1 MKEFTAYLQSKDL
14 ATVTQTTYLLKVNLF
29 LNWYNSPTQKEII
42 NTEKKDILNYLEYL
56 QTTKKQANVT
66 RRNTLIALHHY
77 FTFLAKTGVIT
88 TVPTTFLKLRG
99 TQKRH
104 LYNNYTTE
112 ELTQLYDDFYHTFI
126 RNFNDNHV
134 PENQQKQAF
143 LSRQRNYIMLGMLI
157 YQGLQT
163 NELQNINLED
173 IDLNKATLKIT
184 GNKKSNERTLNLNAS
199 QIGSLINYIENIRP
213 KLLSYQNNQ
222 DSQWLFF
229 TLPESSKSKTDN
241 KNLMNVFYALQKQ
254 IRSIDQKFLRFRQ
267 IRTSV
272 ITHWIKTL
280 GLRKAQYLAGHR
292 YISSTEKYVP
302 NNLENLTEDITK
314 FNPF

>member
-14 ATVTQTTYLLKVNLF
+14 ATVTQTAYLLKVNLF

-104 LYNNYTTE
+104 LYNNYSTE

-199 QIGSLINYIENIRP
+199 QIGTLIHYINIIRP
-213 KLLSYQNNQ
+213 QFLAFLTTESEQ
-222 DSQWLFF
+222 LFF